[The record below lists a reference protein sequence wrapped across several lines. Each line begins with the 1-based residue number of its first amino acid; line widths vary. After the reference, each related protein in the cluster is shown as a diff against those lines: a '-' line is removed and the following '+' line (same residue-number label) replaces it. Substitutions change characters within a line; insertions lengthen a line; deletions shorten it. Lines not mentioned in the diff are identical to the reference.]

1 MGRRFKSMIIILIS
15 VFIWGCFDVASGS
28 GETSQ
33 TDLTAVVRGNNA
45 FAFDLYAELAKDK
58 GNLFF
63 SPYSI
68 STALAM
74 TYAGARGETA
84 RQMEKTLHFGQAGA
98 GLHPGFFELMKRFN
112 ASGKSY
118 QIAVANA
125 LWGQQGIY
133 FYPEFLEI
141 TDRYYEAGFK
151 EVDYIR
157 QTEQARLTINDWV
170 EEKTNHKIVE
180 LLKPDVLSCLTRL
193 VLTNAIHFKGK
204 WKLEFKPEAT
214 RPEPFYGLA
223 GTKPDVP
230 LMRQRG
236 EFKYVETPQ
245 VQVLELPYTGGEIVM
260 DILLPKPESEIVK
273 LEPDFKLTNFES
285 WLDKMESKP
294 VSVFLPRFKL
304 EKELS
309 LIKSLQALGM
319 TAAFDGDSADFSGI
333 ANLPLFITHIIHKAF
348 VEVNEEGTEAAAATA
363 VVMDEKAVVAP
374 VFRADRPFLFL
385 IRDVNSGSILFM
397 GKMADPQS

>member
-84 RQMEKTLHFGQAGA
+84 RQMEKTLHFGQASA
-98 GLHPGFFELMKRFN
+98 GLHPGFSELMKRFN

-285 WLDKMESKP
+285 WLDKMELMP

-304 EKELS
+304 EKGLQ
-309 LIKSLQALGM
+309 LNKFLQALGM
-319 TAAFDGDSADFSGI
+319 TAAFDGGSADFSGI
-333 ANLPLFITHIIHKAF
+333 SNIPLLITHVIHKAF

-363 VVMDEKAVVAP
+363 VVVDEKAVVAP